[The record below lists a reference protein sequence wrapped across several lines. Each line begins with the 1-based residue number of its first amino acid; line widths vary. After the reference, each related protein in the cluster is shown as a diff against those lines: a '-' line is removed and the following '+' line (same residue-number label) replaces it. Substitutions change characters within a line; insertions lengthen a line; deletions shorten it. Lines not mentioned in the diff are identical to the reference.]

1 MQPTGM
7 KETMRVPRLEV
18 FVSTVVGPALGSS
31 PGRLHRREARR
42 IGFGLFFGSVC
53 FNAALGI
60 YALVAGEFGETEG
73 KILGTSLSVTG
84 ALVLALVCAPAWER
98 RLLGLVPPAAALV
111 GATGFAL
118 VAVSMWAG
126 GESDTLGKT
135 IGTLLV
141 VGGAGALASLLVLAT
156 LAPPHAIVFRLV
168 LGLETVAAGMMVTG
182 LWLDLERE
190 EYWRAFGVVM
200 IVLAALVVSIPVLH
214 RIGRAALAVAGAEP
228 VEPRYCPYCAAEVVA
243 AEERPATCARCR
255 RSFTVRGL
263 M

>member
-1 MQPTGM
+1 M
-7 KETMRVPRLEV
+7 
-18 FVSTVVGPALGSS
+18 STIVGPAARLPS
-31 PGRLHRREARR
+31 GRLHRREARR
-42 IGFGLFFGSVC
+42 IGLGLFFGSVC

-73 KILGTSLSVTG
+73 KILGTSLSLTG

-98 RLLGLVPPAAALV
+98 RLLGPVPPISALV

-135 IGTLLV
+135 IGTLLA

-156 LAPPHAIVFRLV
+156 LPPRHAIVFRLA
-168 LGLETVAAGMMVTG
+168 LGLEAVASAMFVTG
-182 LWLDLERE
+182 IWLELERE
-190 EYWRAFGVVM
+190 GYWRAFGVVM

-214 RIGRAALAVAGAEP
+214 RIDHAALALARSEP
-228 VEPRYCPYCAAEVVA
+228 GEPRYCPYCAAAVDAVEGGPV
-243 AEERPATCARCR
+243 TCGRCR
-255 RSFTVRGL
+255 RSFTVQGRA
-263 M
+263 